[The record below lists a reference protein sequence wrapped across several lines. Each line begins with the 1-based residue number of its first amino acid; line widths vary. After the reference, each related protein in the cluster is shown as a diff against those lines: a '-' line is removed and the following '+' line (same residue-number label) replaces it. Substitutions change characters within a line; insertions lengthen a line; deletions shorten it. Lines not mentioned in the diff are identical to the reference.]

1 MIGFPPA
8 MSRVAI
14 GAPAVGRS
22 GSAGAA
28 LAMGAAMLALV
39 RQFRFPS
46 NLNPFFLNPYMAVRS
61 LRTAILFFIMK
72 MVIKLVWFLK
82 IKMTIYHYKEIACYF
97 LYEARLT
104 AGKTQKII
112 SR

>member
-1 MIGFPPA
+1 
-8 MSRVAI
+8 
-14 GAPAVGRS
+14 
-22 GSAGAA
+22 
-28 LAMGAAMLALV
+28 
-39 RQFRFPS
+39 
-46 NLNPFFLNPYMAVRS
+46 
-61 LRTAILFFIMK
+61 MK